1 MKTYLNIKN
10 SNQLNINDTLVEFY
24 SNSNE
29 IWQFYKVH
37 NIDNTGVTLLCKSNS
52 LRFISNDRLNNKEEF
67 FKRV

>member
-37 NIDNTGVTLLCKSNS
+37 NIDNTGITLLCKSNS

>member
-10 SNQLNINDTLVEFY
+10 SSQLNVNDTLVEFY

-37 NIDNTGVTLLCKSNS
+37 NIDHTGVTLECKSNA
-52 LRFISNDRLNNKEEF
+52 LIFISNDRLNNKEEF